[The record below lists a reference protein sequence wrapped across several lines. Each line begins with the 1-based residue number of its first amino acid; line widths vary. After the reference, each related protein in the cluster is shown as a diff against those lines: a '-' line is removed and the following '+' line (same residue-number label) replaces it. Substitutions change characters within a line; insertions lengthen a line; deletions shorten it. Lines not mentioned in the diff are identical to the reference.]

1 MIRGAVIAG
10 ILLTGTAAFAQQN
23 LPAGQSDVST
33 ASGGSKSM
41 GDLLSEGYEIK
52 ASVPNGT
59 KFIVFMQKDKSA
71 YACDFVA
78 LTKSRCGSIN

>member
-1 MIRGAVIAG
+1 MIRAVVFAG
-10 ILLTGTAAFAQQN
+10 FVLAGPAALAQQD
-23 LPAGQSDVST
+23 QSADQFGGST

-52 ASVPNGT
+52 TSVPNGT

-71 YACDFVA
+71 YACEFVS
-78 LTKSRCGSIN
+78 LTRSRCGSIN

>member
-1 MIRGAVIAG
+1 MIRAVVFAG
-10 ILLTGTAAFAQQN
+10 FLLAGPAALAQQD
-23 LPAGQSDVST
+23 QSADQLGGST

-52 ASVPNGT
+52 TSVPNGT

-71 YACDFVA
+71 YACEFVS
-78 LTKSRCGSIN
+78 LTRSRCGSIN